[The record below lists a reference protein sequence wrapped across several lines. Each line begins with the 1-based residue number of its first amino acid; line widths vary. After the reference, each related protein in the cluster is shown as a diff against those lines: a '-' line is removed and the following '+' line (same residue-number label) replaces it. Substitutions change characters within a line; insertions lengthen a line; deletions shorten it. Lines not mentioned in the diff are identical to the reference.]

1 MNGKVLCLV
10 VGQAPHPS
18 LVKEGRGERK
28 KEILLNRDP
37 YQIFRHSDSPVGLY
51 ARQKWLGEGNEA
63 TWKNDFD
70 RVVTQLLSRQSAG
83 GSWNHSVMTTI
94 QRLFGLHLT
103 VRKPT
108 EPIHKA
114 LDWLMALAFKEF
126 SRIRKDLPAPITAQ
140 NLENLPFTPGCS
152 GHFLLG
158 ATLFLA
164 SIFGREDDSR
174 VLDAYEHLYEE
185 GIKKSGRWCGW
196 SCSNNILRAFVV
208 HPKYSKSRATEL
220 AVHAL
225 ARAQD
230 QSGKWPRGV
239 PFYQTVNALA
249 HLDSPGADRQVGKV
263 FHYLYRTQNRDG
275 TWGHAQREWNTFLVV
290 HAMRGKGKMRPRGG

>member
-1 MNGKVLCLV
+1 MKTD
-10 VGQAPHPS
+10 PH
-18 LVKEGRGERK
+18 
-28 KEILLNRDP
+28 N
-37 YQIFRHSDSPVGLY
+37 IFRHSDSPVGLY
-51 ARQKWLGEGNEA
+51 ARQKWLGEGNDA
-63 TWKNDFD
+63 AWKNDFD
-70 RVVTQLLSRQSAG
+70 RVVTRLLSRQSAD

-103 VRKPT
+103 VRNPT

-114 LDWLMALAFKEF
+114 LDWLMGFAFNEC
-126 SRIRKDLPAPITAQ
+126 SRIRTDFREQFTSQ
-140 NLENLPFTPGCS
+140 DLENLPFTPGCS

-174 VLDAYEHLYEE
+174 VQVAYEWLRQE
-185 GIKKSGRWCGW
+185 GIKKKGRWCGW
-196 SCSNNILRAFVV
+196 SCNNNLLRAFVV
-208 HPKYSKSRATEL
+208 HPRHSKSRATEL

-249 HLDSPGADRQVGKV
+249 HLDSEGADAQMKKAFER
-263 FHYLYRTQNRDG
+263 LSRTQNRDG
-275 TWGHAQREWNTFLVV
+275 TWGRSQKEWNTFLVV
-290 HAMRGKGKMRPRGG
+290 HAMRRRGAL